1 MRKWL
6 LSGAAFAFLAG
17 KALAADTGGIY
28 LNPKT
33 APLSPALTLNEPIIA
48 GADASGTQILYGS
61 AVGYDFGNGFK
72 TEIEGVTARAPA
84 SLFGNFPAGGRI
96 AGSTVRLNGLYELSD
111 GAWHLKPY
119 IGAGFGI
126 MDANARILGATSND
140 WISAYQLHGGISL
153 GFTQKLVGSLEYRWA
168 MGSKPNFSLAGIPTK
183 VEIDRHRFVLG
194 VNFKY

>member
-1 MRKWL
+1 MRRWL

-28 LNPKT
+28 LNRET
-33 APLSPALTLNEPIIA
+33 APLTPVLTFNEPTIA
-48 GADASGTQILYGS
+48 SADPSGTPSLYGT
-61 AVGYDFGNGFK
+61 AYGYDFGNGFK

-84 SLFGNFPAGGRI
+84 ALFGNLPAGGRI
-96 AGSTVRLNGLYELSD
+96 AGSTLRLNGLYELTD

-119 IGAGFGI
+119 VGAGFGI

-140 WISAYQLHGGISL
+140 WISDYQLHGGISL